1 MNFEYLVL
9 SNPSDAEVQTA
20 GANGWELVVVK
31 GTSFWFKRPV
41 IA

>member
-9 SNPSDAEVQTA
+9 NNPSDAEVINA
-20 GANGWELVVVK
+20 GAVGWELVVIK
-31 GTSFWFKRPV
+31 GTSFWFKRPI